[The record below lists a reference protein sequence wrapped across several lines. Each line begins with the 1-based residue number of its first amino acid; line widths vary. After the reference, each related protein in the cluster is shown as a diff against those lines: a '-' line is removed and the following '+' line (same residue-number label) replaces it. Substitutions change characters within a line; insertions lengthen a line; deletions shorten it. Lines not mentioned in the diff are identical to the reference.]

1 MLKTCK
7 KVKKRKKKM
16 DPDNKLYIYIVVFF
30 AIVLFGL
37 LFVIGVLEVQGKN
50 KDKQIQE
57 LQQQLQQYETVEEV
71 TDE

>member
-16 DPDNKLYIYIVVFF
+16 DPDTKLYIYIVVFF

-37 LFVIGVLEVQGKN
+37 LFGIGVLEVQGKN